1 MRSDPGCTFLTS
13 MCPDSEMHLPPPLS
27 SICSAFPL
35 IQVSEPRGSLFC
47 LELHV
52 EGTIAR
58 KFVNQFAN
66 ELNAMCESIFSSVI
80 IKFPCINSKWKIYS
94 NPGDIFSL

>member
-1 MRSDPGCTFLTS
+1 MRTDLRCTFLTS

-27 SICSAFPL
+27 AICSASPL
-35 IQVSEPRGSLFC
+35 VQVTEPRGSLSG

-52 EGTIAR
+52 EETIAG

-66 ELNAMCESIFSSVI
+66 ELKEMC
-80 IKFPCINSKWKIYS
+80 
-94 NPGDIFSL
+94 